1 MVHSAIKLAF
11 RTNIAPEDPPSAY
24 DRAVQSYLEALAERV
39 LVFDGAMG
47 TELMAM
53 ELSHDDFGGAAYH
66 GCNEALV
73 LTRPDLVRRIHD
85 AYLAAGA
92 DVVETDS
99 FTASRLKLD
108 EYGLG
113 AKTAEI
119 NFDAARIARAA
130 CDAVATEE
138 KPRFVAGAL
147 GPTGM
152 LISSS
157 DPTLS
162 KITFDELAA
171 LYGEQAQHLVE
182 GGVDLLLIETSQD
195 LLEMKAAIAGITRAF
210 DRGLRR
216 VPIQAQATL
225 DVSGRMLLGTD
236 IRAVTATLDALA
248 IDVIGLNCSTGP
260 THMRDA
266 VRYLVENSRC
276 FVAVIPNA
284 GLPLM
289 GPKGET
295 IYPERPEEMS
305 RELAAF
311 VHDFGVNAIGGCCGT
326 TPAHIAA
333 FVAAVAGKVGRTPE
347 RKDAQFAASSMTA
360 TALKQDGSPLLVG
373 ERINAQGSRR
383 IKRLLLEENYDEIV
397 LVAREQVEG
406 GAHVLDLCTALT
418 ERVDED
424 GQMATIVKKLA
435 QSVETPLMIDSTEA
449 KVIEAA
455 LKIYAGRAIV
465 NSVNLENGRAKLD
478 SVLALVKES
487 GAAVVALTIDETGM
501 AKTAERKLAV
511 AERIY
516 NIVVG
521 EYGIP
526 PGALIFDALT
536 FTLATGDEEF
546 LPSAV
551 ETIEG
556 IRAIKERLPG
566 VLTSLGV
573 SNVSFGLKPAAR
585 AALNSVML
593 HHCVNAGLDMAL
605 VHAKE
610 IQPYGEIDAVE
621 RELCDD
627 LVLNRRP
634 DALQMLI
641 EHFENAG
648 PAKSKDTLA
657 ADDDAE
663 APIETRIHNAVLR
676 RRKDGIE
683 AKVDELLR
691 SRDPVDA
698 LNNVLLPAMKEV
710 GDKFGAGELILPFVL
725 QSAEVMKKAVAHL
738 EQFLEKKDGVTKGK
752 VVLATV
758 FGDVHDIGKNL
769 VNTILTNNGYT
780 VFDLGKQVPMNT
792 ILEKA
797 VEVDADAIGLSALL
811 VSTSKQM
818 PVCVA
823 EQDARKLAFP
833 IVIGGA
839 AINRDFGRRI
849 GFLDEGSRYF
859 EPGVYYAKDAFE
871 GLEIMDALTAPAAR
885 RDGFVDKVRV
895 DAERA
900 RDAARNAPA
909 PAVPSGKGAREHLM
923 RVATPR
929 APFFG
934 PRTIKR
940 VAPNE
945 LWPHYDLRSLYRL
958 SWGGANLK
966 GAEWERLV
974 RDEFEPRLRRYE
986 AQAEREPILDPRVVY
1001 GYFPAA
1007 GAGDDIVIYDPADAT
1022 SEIGR
1027 FTFTR
1032 QIGGDHLCLA
1042 DYVAELEDGRAADV
1056 IALQV
1061 VTVGRTVSQRIDAL
1075 QQSGDYSESYYLHGF
1090 SVQAAEALAEHAHRR
1105 IRGELGLAADRGKRY
1120 SWGYGACPDLSQH
1133 ALVWKLLDAEAALDV
1148 RLTEA
1153 FQIVPEQ
1160 STAAIVMHHPQA
1172 SYFNAAAVR
1181 ELVAL

>member
-1 MVHSAIKLAF
+1 M
-11 RTNIAPEDPPSAY
+11 T
-24 DRAVQSYLEALAERV
+24 SYLAALAERV

-47 TELMAM
+47 TELMAL

-73 LTRPDLVRRIHD
+73 LTRPDIVRGVHD

-119 NFDAARIARAA
+119 NREAARIARAA
-130 CDAVATEE
+130 CDAVATPE

-162 KITFDELAA
+162 KITFDELAE
-171 LYGEQAQHLVE
+171 LYGEQARHLVE
-182 GGVDLLLIETSQD
+182 GGVDLLLLETSQD
-195 LLEMKAAIAGITRAF
+195 LLEMKAAIAGITREFA
-210 DRGLRR
+210 RGLRR
-216 VPIQAQATL
+216 VPLQAQATL
-225 DVSGRMLLGTD
+225 DVTGRMLLGTD
-236 IRAVTATLDALA
+236 IRAVTATLDALP
-248 IDVIGLNCSTGP
+248 IDAIGLNCSTGP

-266 VRYLVENSRC
+266 VRYLVESSRC
-276 FVAVIPNA
+276 FVSVIPNA

-295 IYPERPEEMS
+295 IYPERPEEMA

-311 VHDFGVNAIGGCCGT
+311 VRDFGVNAIGGCCGT

-333 FVAAVAGKVGRTPE
+333 FVAAVAGKRGRLPE
-347 RKDAQFAASSMTA
+347 PKPLQFAASAMTA

-383 IKRLLLEENYDEIV
+383 IKRLLLADDYDAIV
-397 LVAREQVEG
+397 LVAREQVDG
-406 GAHVLDLCTALT
+406 GAHVLDVCTALT
-418 ERVDED
+418 ERADED
-424 GQMATIVKKLA
+424 GQMATLVKRLA

-449 KVIEAA
+449 KAIEAA
-455 LKIYAGRAIV
+455 LKIYPGRAIV
-465 NSVNLENGRAKLD
+465 NSVHLENGRVKVDAILP
-478 SVLALVKES
+478 LVKEA
-487 GAAVVALTIDETGM
+487 GAAVVALTIDEAGM
-501 AKTAERKLAV
+501 AKTADRKLEV

-516 NIVVG
+516 DIVVN

-536 FTLATGDEEF
+536 FTLATGEAEF

-556 IRAIKERLPG
+556 IRLIKDRFPE

-610 IQPYGEIDAVE
+610 ITPYGELDAVE
-621 RELCDD
+621 RDLCDD

-634 DALQMLI
+634 DALQRLI
-641 EHFENAG
+641 EHFESAGTNAT
-648 PAKSKDTLA
+648 KETA
-657 ADDDAE
+657 ALDDDAD
-663 APIETRIHNAVLR
+663 APVEERIANAILR

-683 AKVDELLR
+683 AKVDEALLA
-691 SRDPVDA
+691 RDPVDV
-698 LNNVLLPAMKEV
+698 LNNVLLPAMKVV

-738 EQFLEKKDGVTKGK
+738 EQFLEKKEGVTKGK

-780 VFDLGKQVPMNT
+780 VFDLGKQVPMNA

-797 VEVDADAIGLSALL
+797 VEVEADAIGLSALL

-823 EQDARKLAFP
+823 EQDARSLAYP

-849 GFLDEGSRYF
+849 AFLDEGARYF

-871 GLEIMDALTAPAAR
+871 GLEIMDALTSNPQR
-885 RDGFVDKVRV
+885 RDSFVAQARTE
-895 DAERA
+895 AERA
-900 RDAARNAPA
+900 RDKALHAPA
-909 PAVPSGKGAREHLM
+909 RALPSGKSAREHLT
-923 RVATPR
+923 RVAPPR
-929 APFFG
+929 APFYG
-934 PRTIKR
+934 ARTLEL
-940 VAPNE
+940 VAPEE
-945 LWPHYDLRSLYRL
+945 LWPHFDLRSLYRL

-974 RDEFEPRLRRYE
+974 REDFAPRLLRYQ
-986 AQAEREPILDPRVVY
+986 AQAEREAVLEPRVVY

-1007 GAGDDIVIYDPADAT
+1007 GVGDDVVVYDPADTAR
-1022 SEIGR
+1022 ELGR
-1027 FTFTR
+1027 FRFAR
-1032 QIGGDHLCLA
+1032 QLGGEYLCLA
-1042 DYVAELEDGRAADV
+1042 DYLREPEDGRASDV

-1075 QQSGDYSESYYLHGF
+1075 QGAGDYSESYFLHGF
-1090 SVQAAEALAEHAHRR
+1090 SVQSAEALAEWTHAR
-1105 IRGELGLAADRGKRY
+1105 IRSELGLDADRGKRY

-1133 ALVWKLLDAEAALDV
+1133 TLVWELLDADNALGV
-1148 RLTEA
+1148 ELTSA

-1160 STAAIVMHHPQA
+1160 STAAIVIHHPQA
-1172 SYFNAAAVR
+1172 SYFNAGAVR
-1181 ELVAL
+1181 ELAAV

>member
-1 MVHSAIKLAF
+1 
-11 RTNIAPEDPPSAY
+11 
-24 DRAVQSYLEALAERV
+24 VQSYLQALAERV

-47 TELMAM
+47 TELMEM
-53 ELSHDDFGGAAYH
+53 DLGPEDFGGARYL

-73 LTRPDLVRRIHD
+73 RTRPDVVARIHA
-85 AYLAAGA
+85 AYLEAGA
-92 DVVETDS
+92 DVLETDS

-113 AKTAEI
+113 EHTAEI
-119 NFDAARIARAA
+119 NRKAAEIARAA
-130 CDAVATEE
+130 ADRFSTPE

-157 DPTLS
+157 DPALS

-171 LYGEQAQHLVE
+171 LYGEQARHLVE
-182 GGVDLLLIETSQD
+182 GGVDLLLLETSQD
-195 LLEMKAAIAGITRAF
+195 LLEMKAAIAGIVREF
-210 DRGLRR
+210 DSGLRR

-225 DVSGRMLLGTD
+225 DVTGRMLLGTD
-236 IRAVTATLDALA
+236 IRAVCATLDALP

-266 VRYLVENSRC
+266 VRFLVENSRC
-276 FVAVIPNA
+276 YVSVIPNA

-295 IYPERPEEMS
+295 IYPERPEEMA
-305 RELAAF
+305 RELGAF
-311 VHDFGVNAIGGCCGT
+311 VKDFGVNAIGGCCGT
-326 TPAHIAA
+326 TPAHIRA
-333 FVAAVAGKVGRTPE
+333 FVAAVRDRKGRTPE
-347 RKDAQFAASSMTA
+347 PKPLQFAASAMTA

-383 IKRLLLEENYDEIV
+383 IKRLLLADDYDEIV

-418 ERVDED
+418 ERTDED
-424 GQMATIVKKLA
+424 AQMATLVKKLA
-435 QSVETPLMIDSTEA
+435 QSVDTPLMIDSTEA
-449 KVIEAA
+449 SVIEAA
-455 LKIYAGRAIV
+455 LKIYAGRPIV
-465 NSVNLENGRAKLD
+465 NSVHLENGRVKIDRILP
-478 SVLALVKES
+478 LVKES
-487 GAAVVALTIDETGM
+487 GAAVIALTIDEQGM
-501 AKTAERKLAV
+501 AKTAQRKLEV
-511 AERIY
+511 AQRIAD
-516 NIVVG
+516 IIVG

-536 FTLATGDEEF
+536 FTLATGDAEF
-546 LPSAV
+546 LDSAK

-556 IRAIKERLPG
+556 IRLIKDAIPG

-593 HHCVNAGLDMAL
+593 HHCVGAGLDMAL

-610 IQPYGEIDAVE
+610 IQPYGELDAAE

-627 LVLNRRP
+627 LVFNRRP
-634 DALQMLI
+634 DALQRVI
-641 EHFENAG
+641 EHWEN
-648 PAKSKDTLA
+648 KSPQTADA
-657 ADDDAE
+657 AAASDGDAD
-663 APIETRIHNAVLR
+663 APIEQRIHSAILR

-683 AKVDELLR
+683 AKIDEALARRDAVD
-691 SRDPVDA
+691 V

-710 GDKFGAGELILPFVL
+710 GDKFGSGELILPFVL

-738 EQFLEKKDGVTKGK
+738 EQFLEKKEGVTKGK

-769 VNTILTNNGYT
+769 VHTILANNGYT
-780 VFDLGKQVPMNT
+780 VYDLGKQCPMNT

-823 EQDARKLAFP
+823 EQDSRGLEFP
-833 IVIGGA
+833 ILVGGA

-849 GFLDEGSRYF
+849 AMLDAGERYF
-859 EPGVYYAKDAFE
+859 EPGVFYAKDAFE
-871 GLEIMDALTAPAAR
+871 GLAVMDALTSPER
-885 RDGFVDKVRV
+885 RESF
-895 DAERA
+895 AEGIRSEALRA
-900 RDAARNAPA
+900 RDAARQAVRPA
-909 PAVPSGKGAREHLM
+909 PAGGRTARETLARAAVPKPPFWGARTVE
-923 RVATPR
+923 RVDLA
-929 APFFG
+929 
-934 PRTIKR
+934 
-940 VAPNE
+940 E
-945 LWPHYDLRSLYRL
+945 LWPCFDLRSLYRL
-958 SWGGANLK
+958 SWGAANVK
-966 GAEWERLV
+966 GAEWEKLV
-974 RDEFEPRLRRYE
+974 HDEFEPRLRRY
-986 AQAEREPILDPRVVY
+986 QARAGGERIIAPRAVY

-1007 GAGDDIVIYDPADAT
+1007 GSGDDVVLYAPDDPAR
-1022 SEIGR
+1022 EIGR
-1027 FTFTR
+1027 FRFTR
-1032 QIGGDHLCLA
+1032 QLGGEHLCLA
-1042 DYVAELEDGRAADV
+1042 DYLRESEAGGASDV
-1056 IALQV
+1056 VALQV
-1061 VTVGRTVSQRIDAL
+1061 VTIGREATQLIDAL
-1075 QQSGDYSESYYLHGF
+1075 QLAGDYSESYYLHGF
-1090 SVQAAEALAEHAHRR
+1090 SVQSAEALAEYAHRR
-1105 IRGELGLAADRGKRY
+1105 IRRELGLAAERGKRY

-1133 ALVWKLLDAEAALDV
+1133 ALVWELLDVAQALGAE
-1148 RLTEA
+1148 LTEA

-1160 STAAIVMHHPQA
+1160 STAAIVIHHPAA

-1181 ELVAL
+1181 ELAAV

>member
-1 MVHSAIKLAF
+1 
-11 RTNIAPEDPPSAY
+11 
-24 DRAVQSYLEALAERV
+24 VQTYLEALAERV
-39 LVFDGAMG
+39 VVFDGAMG
-47 TELMAM
+47 TELMAL
-53 ELSHDDFGGAAYH
+53 ELTHDDFGGAAYH

-73 LTRPDLVRRIHD
+73 LTRPDVVRHVHD

-119 NFDAARIARAA
+119 NAAAARIAREA
-130 CDAVATEE
+130 CDAASTAE

-171 LYGEQAQHLVE
+171 LYGEQARHLVA
-182 GGVDLLLIETSQD
+182 GGVDLLLLETSQD
-195 LLEMKAAIAGITRAF
+195 LLEMKAAIAGITREF
-210 DRGLRR
+210 SRGLRR

-236 IRAVTATLDALA
+236 IRAVTATLDALP

-276 FVAVIPNA
+276 LVSVIPNA

-295 IYPERPEEMS
+295 IYPERPDEMA
-305 RELAAF
+305 RELGAF
-311 VHDFGVNAIGGCCGT
+311 VDDFGVNAIGGCCGT

-333 FVAAVAGKVGRTPE
+333 FLRAVAGKRGRRPE
-347 RKDAQFAASSMTA
+347 PKPLQFAASSMTA

-455 LKIYAGRAIV
+455 LKIYAGRPVV
-465 NSVNLENGRAKLD
+465 NSVHLENGRTKVDAILP
-478 SVLALVKES
+478 LVKES
-487 GAAVVALTIDETGM
+487 GAAVVALTIDEAGM
-501 AKTAERKLAV
+501 AKTADRKLEV

-516 NIVVG
+516 DIVVN

-536 FTLATGDEEF
+536 FTLATGDPEF
-546 LPSAV
+546 FPSAV

-556 IRAIKERLPG
+556 IRLIKARFPE

-610 IQPYGEIDAVE
+610 IQPYGEIDPFE
-621 RELCDD
+621 RTLCDD

-634 DALQMLI
+634 DALQLMI
-641 EHFENAG
+641 EHFENVG
-648 PAKSKDTLA
+648 PAKAKDLA
-657 ADDDAE
+657 MDDDADQ
-663 APIETRIHNAVLR
+663 PIETRIHNAILR

-683 AKVDELLR
+683 AKIDEVLR
-691 SRDPVDA
+691 HRDPVDA

-725 QSAEVMKKAVAHL
+725 QSAEVMKKAVSHL
-738 EQFLEKKDGVTKGK
+738 EQFLEKKDGSTKGK

-797 VEVDADAIGLSALL
+797 IEVEADAIGLSALL

-833 IVIGGA
+833 IVVGGA

-871 GLEIMDALTAPAAR
+871 GLEIMDTLTADGAR
-885 RDGFVDKVRV
+885 RDGFVAGIRA

-909 PAVPSGKGAREHLM
+909 RAVASGKTAREHLM
-923 RVATPR
+923 RVEPPR

-934 PRTIKR
+934 ARTIEHVPPR
-940 VAPNE
+940 D

-958 SWGGANLK
+958 SWGGANVK
-966 GAEWERLV
+966 GAEWNRLV
-974 RDEFEPRLRRYE
+974 SEEFEPRLHRYQ
-986 AQAEREPILDPRVVY
+986 ALAEREPIVDPRAVY

-1007 GAGDDIVIYDPADAT
+1007 AAGDDVVLYDPADAGR
-1022 SEIGR
+1022 EIGR
-1027 FTFTR
+1027 FTFAR
-1032 QIGGDHLCLA
+1032 QLGGEHLCLA
-1042 DYVAELEDGRAADV
+1042 DYVRESEDGRASDV

-1061 VTVGRTVSQRIDAL
+1061 VTVGRDVSARIDAL
-1075 QQSGDYSESYYLHGF
+1075 QRAGDYSESYYLHGF
-1090 SVQAAEALAEHAHRR
+1090 SVQAAEALAEHTHER
-1105 IRGELGLAADRGKRY
+1105 IRAELGLDPLRGKRY

-1133 ALVWKLLDAEAALDV
+1133 GLVWQLLGAEAALGV
-1148 RLTEA
+1148 ELTEA

-1160 STAAIVMHHPQA
+1160 STAALVIAHPQA
-1172 SYFNAAAVR
+1172 TYFNAAAVR
-1181 ELVAL
+1181 ELAAV

>member
-1 MVHSAIKLAF
+1 MA
-11 RTNIAPEDPPSAY
+11 
-24 DRAVQSYLEALAERV
+24 SYLESLDRRV

-47 TELMAM
+47 TEMMARDLMPA
-53 ELSHDDFGGAAYH
+53 DFGGARYA

-73 LTRPDLVRRIHD
+73 LSRPDLVADVHQR
-85 AYLAAGA
+85 YLAAGA
-92 DVVETDS
+92 DVIETDS

-113 AKTAEI
+113 EHTGEI
-119 NFDAARIARAA
+119 NHKAATLARAA
-130 CDAVATEE
+130 CDAVATQER
-138 KPRFVAGAL
+138 PRFVAGSL

-157 DPTLS
+157 DPALS
-162 KITFDELAA
+162 KVTYDELAT
-171 LYGEQAQHLVE
+171 LYGEQARYLVE
-182 GGVDLLLIETSQD
+182 GGADLLLLETSQD
-195 LLEMKAAIAGITRAF
+195 LLEIKAAVAGIAAEF
-210 DRGLRR
+210 ERGLRR

-225 DVSGRMLLGTD
+225 DVTGRMLLGTD
-236 IRAVTATLDALA
+236 IRAVTATLDALP
-248 IDVIGLNCSTGP
+248 IDIIGLNCSTGP

-276 FVAVIPNA
+276 YVAVIPNA

-295 IYPERPEEMS
+295 IYPETPAEMA
-305 RELAAF
+305 RELGAF
-311 VHDFGVNAIGGCCGT
+311 VTDFGVNAIGGCCGT

-333 FVAAVAGKVGRTPE
+333 FVAAVAGKRGRAPE
-347 RKDAQFAASSMTA
+347 PKPLQFAASSMTA

-383 IKRLLLEENYDEIV
+383 IKRLLLEDDYDEIV

-406 GAHVLDLCTALT
+406 GAHVLDICTALT
-418 ERVDED
+418 ERSDED
-424 GQMATIVKKLA
+424 VQMATLVKRLA
-435 QSVETPLMIDSTEA
+435 QAVETPLMIDSTEA
-449 KVIEAA
+449 KVVEAA

-465 NSVNLENGRAKLD
+465 NSVHLENGRTKIDTIMPMVRQHGSAI
-478 SVLALVKES
+478 
-487 GAAVVALTIDETGM
+487 VALTIDETGM
-501 AKTAERKLAV
+501 AKSAERKLEV

-516 NIVVG
+516 DIVVG

-536 FTLATGDEEF
+536 FTLATGDAEF
-546 LPSAV
+546 VDSAV
-551 ETIEG
+551 QTIEG
-556 IRAIKERLPG
+556 IRLIKDRLPG

-610 IQPYGEIDAVE
+610 IKPYAEIDTTE

-634 DALQMLI
+634 DALARLI
-641 EHFENAG
+641 EHFE
-648 PAKSKDTLA
+648 SA
-657 ADDDAE
+657 APGQKAAATVDDDAGDP
-663 APIETRIHNAVLR
+663 AETRVHNAILR

-683 AKVDELLR
+683 AKLDAVLEH
-691 SRDPVDA
+691 RDPVDA

-710 GDKFGAGELILPFVL
+710 GDKFGSGELILPFVL

-738 EQFLEKKDGVTKGK
+738 EQFLEKKEGVTKGT

-780 VFDLGKQVPMNT
+780 VHDLGKQVPMNA

-797 VEVDADAIGLSALL
+797 VAVKADAIGLSALL

-823 EQDARKLAFP
+823 EQDSRRLAFP
-833 IVIGGA
+833 VMIGGA

-849 GFLDEGSRYF
+849 AFLEDGSRYF

-871 GLEIMDALTAPAAR
+871 GLDIMDALTSDVNRREAFVAR
-885 RDGFVDKVRV
+885 MRR

-900 RDAARNAPA
+900 RDAARRKAAP
-909 PAVPSGKGAREHLM
+909 PVSDGATARQHLAL
-923 RVATPR
+923 VEPPR
-929 APFFG
+929 APFLG
-934 PRTIKR
+934 ARTVERIAVR
-940 VAPNE
+940 E

-958 SWGGANLK
+958 SWGAANLK
-966 GAEWERLV
+966 GDEWERLV

-986 AQAEREPILDPRVVY
+986 LLAEREPVLAPRVVY

-1007 GAGDDIVIYDPADAT
+1007 GSGDDVIVYAPAEPT
-1022 SEIGR
+1022 QELGR
-1027 FTFTR
+1027 FTFAR
-1032 QIGGDHLCLA
+1032 QAGGEHLCLA
-1042 DYVAELEDGRAADV
+1042 DYLHEPLDGGASDV

-1061 VTVGRTVSQRIDAL
+1061 VTVGRDVSERIDAL
-1075 QQSGDYSESYYLHGF
+1075 QQAGDYSESYYLHGF
-1090 SVQAAEALAEHAHRR
+1090 SVQAAESLAEHTHER
-1105 IRGELGLAADRGKRY
+1105 IRAELGIDGDRGKRY

-1133 ALVWKLLDAEAALDV
+1133 ELVWRLLDVERALGAK
-1148 RLTEA
+1148 LTEA
-1153 FQIVPEQ
+1153 YQIVPEQ

-1181 ELVAL
+1181 ELAAV

>member
-1 MVHSAIKLAF
+1 MSPYLA
-11 RTNIAPEDPPSAY
+11 
-24 DRAVQSYLEALAERV
+24 ALVDRV
-39 LVFDGAMG
+39 LVYDGAMG
-47 TELMAM
+47 TELMARD
-53 ELSHDDFGGAAYH
+53 LTDVDFGGARYH

-73 LTRPDLVRRIHD
+73 LSRPDLVRGIHD
-85 AYLAAGA
+85 AFLAAGA

-99 FTASRLKLD
+99 FTASRLKLE

-113 AKTAEI
+113 ERTAEI
-119 NFDAARIARAA
+119 NRRSAEIARAA
-130 CDAVATEE
+130 CDAIATPGH
-138 KPRFVAGAL
+138 PRFVAGSL

-152 LISSS
+152 LVSSS
-157 DPTLS
+157 DPMLS

-171 LYGEQAQHLVE
+171 IYGEQTEHLVG

-210 DRGLRR
+210 AAGVRR

-225 DVSGRMLLGTD
+225 DVTGRMLLGTD
-236 IRAVTATLDALA
+236 IRAVTATLDALP

-266 VRYLVENSRC
+266 VRYLVEASRC
-276 FVAVIPNA
+276 FVSVIPNA

-295 IYPERPEEMS
+295 IYPESPQEMA
-305 RELAAF
+305 RELVAF
-311 VHDFGVNAIGGCCGT
+311 VRDFGVNAIGGCCGT

-333 FVAAVAGKVGRTPE
+333 FVRAVDGLHGRMPE
-347 RKDAQFAASSMTA
+347 PKPLQFAASAMTA

-373 ERINAQGSRR
+373 ERINAQGSRK
-383 IKRLLLEENYDEIV
+383 IKRLLLADAYDDIT

-406 GAHVLDLCTALT
+406 GAHLLDVCTALT
-418 ERVDED
+418 ERSDED
-424 GQMATIVKKLA
+424 VQMATIVKRLA
-435 QSVETPLMIDSTEA
+435 QSVETPLMIDSTEP

-455 LKIYAGRAIV
+455 LKMYAGRPVV
-465 NSVNLENGRAKLD
+465 NSVNLENGREKID
-478 SVLALVKES
+478 VVLPLVKES
-487 GAAVVALTIDETGM
+487 GAAVVALTIDEAGM
-501 AKTAERKLAV
+501 AKTAARKVEV

-516 NIVVG
+516 RIVVD

-536 FTLATGDEEF
+536 FTLATGDPEF
-546 LPSAV
+546 APSAV
-551 ETIEG
+551 ETIAG

-573 SNVSFGLKPAAR
+573 SNVSFGLNLAAR

-593 HHCVNAGLDMAL
+593 HHCVAAGLDMAL

-610 IQPYGEIDAVE
+610 ITPYAELDAHD

-634 DALQMLI
+634 DALQRLI
-641 EHFENAG
+641 ERFENVVTSAT
-648 PAKSKDTLA
+648 AVVV
-657 ADDDAE
+657 DDDADATPE
-663 APIETRIHNAVLR
+663 RRVHDAILR

-683 AKVDELLR
+683 AKLDAVLVG
-691 SRDPVDA
+691 RDPVDA

-738 EQFLEKKDGVTKGK
+738 EQFLEKSDDTTKGT

-780 VFDLGKQVPMNT
+780 VHDLGKQVPMNA

-797 VEVDADAIGLSALL
+797 VEVGADAIGLSALL

-823 EQDARKLAFP
+823 EQDARSLSFP
-833 IVIGGA
+833 VVIGGA

-849 GFLDEGSRYF
+849 ALLDGGERVF
-859 EPGVYYAKDAFE
+859 APGVFYAKDAFE
-871 GLEIMDALTAPAAR
+871 GLDIMDRLTSNAAR
-885 RDGFVDKVRV
+885 RDAFVG
-895 DAERA
+895 EIHSEILRA
-900 RDAARNAPA
+900 RDDARRAAEAPA
-909 PAVPSGKGAREHLM
+909 
-923 RVATPR
+923 RVATVDARPR
-929 APFFG
+929 LERVAPPAAPFFG
-934 PRTIKR
+934 PRTVD
-940 VAPNE
+940 VAPE
-945 LWPHYDLRSLYRL
+945 ALWRHFDLKSLFRL
-958 SWGGANLK
+958 SWGGANVK
-966 GAEWERLV
+966 GDAWEALV
-974 RDEFEPRLRRYE
+974 AKEFDPRLRRFQE
-986 AQAEREPILDPRVVY
+986 AAVRDATIVPTVVY
-1001 GYFPAA
+1001 GYFPAS
-1007 GAGDDIVIYDPADAT
+1007 GSGNDVVLYDPRDA
-1022 SEIGR
+1022 SREIAR
-1027 FTFTR
+1027 LNFAR
-1032 QIGGDHLCLA
+1032 QAGGEHLCLA
-1042 DYVAELEDGRAADV
+1042 DYLQEPGPQGASDV
-1056 IALQV
+1056 VALQV
-1061 VTVGRTVSQRIDAL
+1061 VTVGRHVSERIDAL
-1075 QQSGDYSESYYLHGF
+1075 QRAGDYSESYFLHGF
-1090 SVQAAEALAEHAHRR
+1090 SVQAAEALAEHTHHR
-1105 IRGELGLAADRGKRY
+1105 IRAELGLEPGRGKRY

-1133 ALVWKLLDAEAALDV
+1133 ETVWRLLDAERAIGTS
-1148 RLTEA
+1148 LTEA
-1153 FQIVPEQ
+1153 YQIVPEQ

-1181 ELVAL
+1181 ELVTA